1 MILLHL
7 ALLVKHTHTVQ
18 VLKKKNRWRLKMEHL
33 PWDSLNEQC
42 LFTFSTRSRSLAD
55 FNSRKFQFADCVTH
69 VVLSFTGAVG
79 RLIRRRPSQ
88 QQLRSED
95 PDASKCKLPRSQ
107 SERILGTKKHCGGE
121 EDGFSVQEL
130 TASYGKFIYGCRLHK
145 YGPEKA
151 MLVIL

>member
-1 MILLHL
+1 M
-7 ALLVKHTHTVQ
+7 
-18 VLKKKNRWRLKMEHL
+18 
-33 PWDSLNEQC
+33 
-42 LFTFSTRSRSLAD
+42 FTFYSRSRSLAD

-69 VVLSFTGAVG
+69 VLLTLTGAVG

-107 SERILGTKKHCGGE
+107 SERVLGTKKHCGGE

-130 TASYGKFIYGCRLHK
+130 TASYGKFIYSCRLHK
-145 YGPEKA
+145 YSPEKA

>member
-1 MILLHL
+1 M
-7 ALLVKHTHTVQ
+7 
-18 VLKKKNRWRLKMEHL
+18 KNVYVSKEPFAADM
-33 PWDSLNEQC
+33 
-42 LFTFSTRSRSLAD
+42 FTFYTRSRSLAD
-55 FNSRKFQFADCVTH
+55 LNSRKFQFADCVTQ
-69 VVLSFTGAVG
+69 VVLSLTGAVG

-107 SERILGTKKHCGGE
+107 SERVLGTKKHCGGE